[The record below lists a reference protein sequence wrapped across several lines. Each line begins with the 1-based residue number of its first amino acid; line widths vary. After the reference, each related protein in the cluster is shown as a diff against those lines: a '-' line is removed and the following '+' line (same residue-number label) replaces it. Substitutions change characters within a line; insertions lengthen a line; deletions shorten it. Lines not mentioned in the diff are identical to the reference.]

1 VTDQT
6 TTTESSVPTAPPDTT
21 PLFCLFLDVDGTL
34 LDIAPTPGEV
44 HVDPELVELL
54 RQLERA
60 CDGALALIS
69 GRPIVELD
77 DLFAP
82 LFLSVAGVHGC
93 ERRDASGRWYR
104 PTFGGATLEPIRA
117 ELEQLLTQFHGT
129 LVEDKGC
136 ALAVHFRKAPYLEE
150 VLKVRLSG
158 LLART
163 TDYELLEG
171 DHVIEI
177 KPVAQN
183 KASAIEA
190 FMQEEPFAGRTPIF
204 IGDDTTDLDGFAA
217 VRRMRGKAISVGNRV
232 IADEVLRDP
241 PAVRKWLSELL
252 CEMRR

>member
-1 VTDQT
+1 
-6 TTTESSVPTAPPDTT
+6 VPQPQHPARRRPSGAAPP
-21 PLFCLFLDVDGTL
+21 FCLFLDVDGTL

-44 HVDPELVELL
+44 HVDPDLVDLL

-69 GRPIVELD
+69 GRPIAELD

-104 PTFGGATLEPIRA
+104 PSFSGTTLEPIRT
-117 ELEQLLTQFHGT
+117 ELGHLLRQFHGT
-129 LVEDKGC
+129 LIEDKGC

-150 VLKVRLSG
+150 VLKVRLSSF
-158 LLART
+158 LTRS

-183 KASAIEA
+183 KATAIEA
-190 FMQEEPFAGRTPIF
+190 FMQEAPFAGRTPIF
-204 IGDDTTDLDGFAA
+204 IGDDKTDLDGFAA
-217 VRRMRGKAISVGNRV
+217 VRRLRGQAISVGSRV
-232 IADEVLRDP
+232 IADKVLANP
-241 PAVRKWLSELL
+241 AAVRQWLQEFLR
-252 CEMRR
+252 EAHR